1 MRTATALLFTALTL
15 TSCAT
20 TSTSEVALDLRAVDG
35 TVVPSGVVF
44 HPDERVTVELDLG
57 LYATSATRVTEYHV
71 TVDSPQRRERGGGAL
86 TLVSEVV
93 EVDPSMLVTPGESAV
108 IRWTLIVSQRM
119 TELQGEYLITIVIKE
134 LNTSATTRFFVRP
147 REPRPGT
154 GTVPVLVPETAALHR

>member
-147 REPRPGT
+147 G
-154 GTVPVLVPETAALHR
+154 